1 MFKQIKTGLV
11 FGSLIIGIF
20 TTGIILPAVAAAKDK
35 IVGTVSS
42 LDESTGTLTIINNL
56 IEINT
61 NNTKIEKRG
70 LDNATLSDIQEGD
83 IIKITGAADDAGI
96 IEAISIKD
104 PVKLSNKY
112 DGKISGK
119 TEKVNISADTFYIM
133 GQKVDAGNLP
143 GVTMG
148 GRTISFDNMRSGVR
162 VDVYVIDKN
171 NQLVA
176 KKMAIR
182 SESCNFCH

>member
-1 MFKQIKTGLV
+1 MFKQVKTGFV
-11 FGSLIIGIF
+11 FGVLIIGIF
-20 TTGIILPAVAAAKDK
+20 ATGIILPAVAAAKDK
-35 IVGTVSS
+35 IIGTVSS
-42 LDESTGTLTIINNL
+42 LDESTGTLTIIDNL
-56 IEINT
+56 VEINV
-61 NNTKIEKRG
+61 NNAKIEKRG

-83 IIKITGAADDAGI
+83 IIKITGAADEAGL
-96 IEAISIKD
+96 IEASSIKD
-104 PVKLSNKY
+104 PVKLNKKY
-112 DGKISGK
+112 DGKITGK
-119 TEKVNISADTFYIM
+119 TSKVNTSADTFYIM
-133 GQKVDAGNLP
+133 GQKVDAGNLA

-171 NQLVA
+171 SQLVA